1 MPLPIPRPM
10 ETQTEFISRFMSDE
24 KMNEEYPD
32 RKQRYAVAIENWK
45 DNKKTI
51 KE

>member
-1 MPLPIPRPM
+1 M
-10 ETQTEFISRFMSDE
+10 ETQTEFISRFMSDD